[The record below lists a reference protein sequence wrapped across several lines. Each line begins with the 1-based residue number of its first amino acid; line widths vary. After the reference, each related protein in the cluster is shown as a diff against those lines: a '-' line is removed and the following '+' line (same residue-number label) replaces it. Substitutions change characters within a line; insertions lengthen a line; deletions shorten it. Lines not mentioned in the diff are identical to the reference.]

1 VLSNPGAVG
10 VTVVSMERDRAT
22 VLARHGG
29 SAAAVDRTRSP
40 RARQR
45 ITPPG
50 VFAALAAATAV
61 LYLALLLGDSSITW
75 LIREEHPIE
84 LIGALSLLAAC
95 IACLVLWRRVADD
108 PRWPR
113 LRRLSLVGLAAL
125 FFFGFGEEIS
135 WGQRIFGIAPPES
148 VEAANSQGEL
158 NVHNLDLFG
167 SFNSD
172 SLFQVFWLVLGV
184 IVPLSALWLP
194 ARRVL
199 QRFVPILPV
208 ALAPLFVI
216 NQLLTRGFDE
226 LFAREPDLWNSST
239 YTPEFAIFEVKETV
253 ASLLLAAAFWL
264 LVLWWRRETHAP
276 AA

>member
-1 VLSNPGAVG
+1 
-10 VTVVSMERDRAT
+10 MERDRAA

-29 SAAAVDRTRSP
+29 SAGAVDGSRLS
-40 RARQR
+40 RARDR
-45 ITPPG
+45 ITPAG
-50 VFAALAAATAV
+50 VFAALAAATAL
-61 LYLALLLGDSSITW
+61 LYLALLLGDTSITW

-84 LIGALSLLAAC
+84 LAGAFSLLAAC
-95 IACLVLWRRVADD
+95 VACLVLWRRVADD
-108 PRWPR
+108 QRWPR
-113 LRRLSLVGLAAL
+113 LRRLSLLALAAL

-158 NVHNLDLFG
+158 NVHNLDFFG

-184 IVPLSALWLP
+184 VVPLTALWLP

-199 QRFVPILPV
+199 QRFVPILPL
-208 ALAPLFVI
+208 ALAPLFVV

-226 LFAREPDLWNSST
+226 LFAQEPGLWNSSV

-253 ASLLLAAAFWL
+253 ACLLLAAAFWL
-264 LVLWWRRETHAP
+264 LVFGWRREPQAT

>member
-1 VLSNPGAVG
+1 LATAEAVG
-10 VTVVSMERDRAT
+10 VTVASMERNPAT
-22 VLARHGG
+22 VLVRHGG
-29 SAAAVDRTRSP
+29 SAAAVDESRSR
-40 RARQR
+40 RARHL

-50 VFAALAAATAV
+50 VFVALAAATA
-61 LYLALLLGDSSITW
+61 LCYLALLLGDSSITW

-84 LIGALSLLAAC
+84 LAGALSLLAAC
-95 IACLVLWRRVADD
+95 IACLLLWRRVADD
-108 PRWPR
+108 ERWPR
-113 LRRLSLVGLAAL
+113 LRRLSLLALAAL

-135 WGQRIFGIAPPES
+135 WGQRIFGLATPES
-148 VEAANSQGEL
+148 IKEANSQDEL
-158 NVHNLDLFG
+158 NVHNLDLLG
-167 SFNSD
+167 FNSD

-199 QRFVPILPV
+199 QRFVPILPL
-208 ALAPLFVI
+208 ALAPLFVA

-226 LFAREPDLWNSST
+226 LFAQEPGLWNSSV

-253 ASLLLAAAFWL
+253 ASILLAAAFWL
-264 LVLWWRRETHAP
+264 LVFGWRRETHAP